1 MPAPPMG
8 TEDGGLGE
16 GSLGSERMFDW
27 SAGVPVVAGVPGG
40 LGGKRDEMGMWTRA
54 VVAGAGAVTAVAVLA
69 GCNGLGAGKGAG
81 PSSAPAGA
89 AGVKKTYR
97 LGEAGPLH
105 ESPKVSSRDARFT
118 VTPLEVR
125 TGTEADMQNSGLKK
139 DDKDGPQIP
148 VFVWST
154 LTHKSGTPMELGD
167 MDGDIMVRTDSGLR
181 TRALIVM
188 MGTAKWADCP
198 PVESSKVLGPGQSEK
213 VCTAFLI
220 PAGQKP
226 AAVELFRGFNAEPA
240 QWPLGG

>member
-1 MPAPPMG
+1 MR
-8 TEDGGLGE
+8 T
-16 GSLGSERMFDW
+16 W
-27 SAGVPVVAGVPGG
+27 
-40 LGGKRDEMGMWTRA
+40 KRAALAAT
-54 VVAGAGAVTAVAVLA
+54 GAVAAVAVLA
-69 GCNGLGAGKGAG
+69 GCNGLGPGKAGGA
-81 PSSAPAGA
+81 PSERAGGG
-89 AGVKKTYR
+89 AGVKKAYR

-105 ESPKVSSRDARFT
+105 ESPKLNSQDARFT
-118 VTPLEVR
+118 VAPLEVR
-125 TGTEADMQNSGLKK
+125 TGTETDMQNSGLQK

-167 MDGDIMVRTDSGLR
+167 MDNDIMIRTESGLR

-188 MGTAKWADCP
+188 MGSAKWADCP
-198 PVESSKVLGPGQSEK
+198 PVQSTKTLGPGQSEK

-226 AAVELFRGFNAEPA
+226 AAVELFRGYNAEPA